1 MDTYIEVVGTRVVGW
16 SSGAPAT
23 ENYFNFDFIPEK
35 PLEAYEYVE
44 VTETITVPDPDDPEN
59 STIEE
64 EAVSGYVVQE
74 RADWVEPEIPEEV

>member
-1 MDTYIEVVGTRVVGW
+1 MDTYIEVNGTSVVGW

-23 ENYFNFDFIPEK
+23 EHYFKFNNFIPEK

-59 STIEE
+59 STVEE
-64 EAVSGYVVQE
+64 VAVVGYVVQE
-74 RADWVEPEIPEEV
+74 RADWVEPTPPE